1 MHTKTRAIAIGAGF
15 LLALACGNAHGPGR
29 PSFDSLAAQRAGDP
43 GSSDPCAPHRPMV
56 GICRMLRPV
65 RG

>member
-1 MHTKTRAIAIGAGF
+1 MRVTTSSIAILAAL
-15 LLALACGNAHGPGR
+15 LLATLCGTAQGPAP
-29 PSFDSLAAQRAGDP
+29 PSFDSVAGVHRGIP
-43 GSSDPCAPHRPMV
+43 GSMDPCGPHRPIA

>member
-1 MHTKTRAIAIGAGF
+1 MRIKTSAIAICAGLILAAACASAGGA
-15 LLALACGNAHGPGR
+15 GR
-29 PSFDSLAAQRAGDP
+29 PSFESLAARNAGDP
-43 GSSDPCAPHRPMV
+43 ASTDPCGPHRPIV

>member
-1 MHTKTRAIAIGAGF
+1 MRIKTSAIAIGAGF
-15 LLALACGNAHGPGR
+15 LLAVACGCAGGAGR
-29 PSFDSLAAQRAGDP
+29 PSFDSLAAHRAGDP
-43 GSSDPCAPHRPMV
+43 ASTDPCGPRRPIV

>member
-1 MHTKTRAIAIGAGF
+1 MRSRTIHVAILAGL
-15 LLALACGNAHGPGR
+15 LLACVAASAHGPGR
-29 PSFDSLAAQRAGDP
+29 PSFDSVVAMHRGIP
-43 GSSDPCAPHRPMV
+43 GSMDPCGPHRPIA